1 MLDKKDTTLI
11 KLDCKSKDKVY
22 DMLFGKADACLKN
35 AKTVAL
41 LYLGSPYYMTRAL
54 EEYNIEE
61 VNIFTAKDFKFIYEP
76 FENAERAK
84 IWYVD
89 NVKDTF
95 KECDMKF
102 DCIIMNPP
110 SQRNLHLK
118 ILAEAI
124 KHLKDEKS
132 VCVNLSPVLWL
143 EDPHAHMKSKSNLF
157 KFDNS
162 IVHKCEQLDVV
173 DKDIANQLFN
183 TGLFANLGIYVCK
196 KNAKGIDSK
205 NFWKRNFEDWEV
217 KVFDKVYAL
226 KTHIEDK
233 CENNKRDGIRVPIAF
248 IAGNRGTLPIYKD
261 IAYVVDG
268 MKDGKDWTKCKN
280 NGGYEKEEGIP
291 IPISI
296 KFATE
301 VEAQNFYDSW
311 KTTFCKWLSKRFLF
325 DQHIQLRFLPF
336 LGDAINPRTG
346 LKGYTGEWTDEDL
359 VLYFNITPEEQKIIE
374 ETMAKYET
382 K

>member
-1 MLDKKDTTLI
+1 MLDKKDTTLL

-61 VNIFTAKDFKFIYEP
+61 VNIFTTKDFKFIYEP
-76 FENAERAK
+76 FENAERVK

-110 SQRNLHLK
+110 YQRNLHLK
-118 ILAEAI
+118 ILAESI
-124 KHLKDEKS
+124 KHLKDDGT
-132 VCVNLSPVLWL
+132 CVNLSPILWI
-143 EDPHAHMKSKSNLF
+143 EDPHAHMKQKSNLF
-157 KFDNS
+157 KFKTS
-162 IVHKCEQLDVV
+162 IIDKCYKLEVIDRHSANKQF
-173 DKDIANQLFN
+173 DI
-183 TGLFANLGIYVCK
+183 GLYSNLGIYACK
-196 KNAKGIDSK
+196 KTAKGIDSL

-217 KVFDKVYAL
+217 KLFEKVYAMKCHL
-226 KTHIEDK
+226 ADK
-233 CENNKRDGIRVPIAF
+233 CDNDKRDGIRVPIAF

-261 IAYVVDG
+261 IAYVIDG
-268 MKDGKDWTKCKN
+268 YNKDGIDWTKCKN
-280 NGGYEKEEGIP
+280 NGGYEKKEGIP
-291 IPISI
+291 IPVSI
-296 KFATE
+296 KFNTE
-301 VEAQNFYDSW
+301 NEAQNFYDSW
-311 KTTFCKWLSKRFLF
+311 KTTFNRWLSRRFLF
-325 DQHIQLRFLPF
+325 DQHIQLQFLPWME
-336 LGDAINPRTG
+336 D
-346 LKGYTGEWTDEDL
+346 YTKPWNDIRFYK
-359 VLYFNITPEEQKIIE
+359 YFDITSEEQKAIE
-374 ETMAKYET
+374 KMMEKYAV

>member
-76 FENAERAK
+76 FENAERVK

-102 DCIIMNPP
+102 DCIIMNPTY
-110 SQRNLHLK
+110 QRNLHLK

-132 VCVNLSPVLWL
+132 VCVNLSPIPRLT
-143 EDPHAHMKSKSNLF
+143 SIRNLYDE
-157 KFDNS
+157 KTSTRNG
-162 IVHKCEQLDVV
+162 KTEQYAQLKDVEQ
-173 DKDIANQLFN
+173 IRNGIEIFN
-183 TGLFANLGIYVCK
+183 AGIQQHLGIQVYSTSKHLIDIEQYVESDLPKDLVK
-196 KNAKGIDSK
+196 KIMYKCMKYSLLNVEQHGDFELPISDVHGHIGSK
-205 NFWKRNFEDWEV
+205 DFLNIMALTYECQLSSVGHVKVKFLTENDRHAFYNFWMSSLGRLLTSLW
-217 KVFDKVYAL
+217 KVDTNVEHRYIPYVWFKDVNEFAKWFDLTSA
-226 KTHIEDK
+226 
-233 CENNKRDGIRVPIAF
+233 
-248 IAGNRGTLPIYKD
+248 
-261 IAYVVDG
+261 
-268 MKDGKDWTKCKN
+268 
-280 NGGYEKEEGIP
+280 
-291 IPISI
+291 
-296 KFATE
+296 
-301 VEAQNFYDSW
+301 
-311 KTTFCKWLSKRFLF
+311 
-325 DQHIQLRFLPF
+325 
-336 LGDAINPRTG
+336 
-346 LKGYTGEWTDEDL
+346 
-359 VLYFNITPEEQKIIE
+359 EQKVIE
-374 ETMAKYET
+374 ETIDKY

>member
-61 VNIFTAKDFKFIYEP
+61 VNIFTTKDFKFIYEP
-76 FENAERAK
+76 FENAEKVK

-110 SQRNLHLK
+110 YQRNLHLK

-124 KHLKDEKS
+124 KHLKDDGT
-132 VCVNLSPVLWL
+132 CVNLSPIPRLT
-143 EDPHAHMKSKSNLF
+143 SIRNLYDE
-157 KFDNS
+157 KTITRNA
-162 IVHKCEQLDVV
+162 KTEQYAYLKDVEQ
-173 DKDIANQLFN
+173 IRNGIEIFN
-183 TGLFANLGIYVCK
+183 AGIQQHLGIQVYSTNKHLIDIEQYVESDLPKDLVK
-196 KNAKGIDSK
+196 KIMYKCMKYSLLNVEQHGDFELPISDVHGHIGSK
-205 NFWKRNFEDWEV
+205 DFLNIMALTYECQLSSVGRVKVKFLTENDRHAFYNFWMSSLGRLLTSLW
-217 KVFDKVYAL
+217 KVDTNVEHRYIPYVWFKDVNEFAKWFDL
-226 KTHIEDK
+226 
-233 CENNKRDGIRVPIAF
+233 
-248 IAGNRGTLPIYKD
+248 
-261 IAYVVDG
+261 
-268 MKDGKDWTKCKN
+268 
-280 NGGYEKEEGIP
+280 
-291 IPISI
+291 
-296 KFATE
+296 
-301 VEAQNFYDSW
+301 
-311 KTTFCKWLSKRFLF
+311 
-325 DQHIQLRFLPF
+325 
-336 LGDAINPRTG
+336 
-346 LKGYTGEWTDEDL
+346 
-359 VLYFNITPEEQKIIE
+359 TPAEQKIIE
-374 ETMAKYET
+374 ETMEKY

>member
-61 VNIFTAKDFKFIYEP
+61 VNIFTTKDFKFIYEP
-76 FENAERAK
+76 FENAERVK

-110 SQRNLHLK
+110 YQRNLHLK
-118 ILAEAI
+118 ILAESI
-124 KHLKDEKS
+124 KHLKDDKS

-162 IVHKCEQLDVV
+162 IVHKCEQLDVI

-311 KTTFCKWLSKRFLF
+311 KTTFCKWLSKLFLF
-325 DQHIQLRFLPF
+325 DQNIPLRFLPF
-336 LGDAINPRTG
+336 LGDVINPRTG
-346 LKGYTGEWTDEDL
+346 LKGYKGKWTNEDL
-359 VLYFNITPEEQKIIE
+359 YKFFNITPEEQKVIE
-374 ETMAKYET
+374 ETMEKY